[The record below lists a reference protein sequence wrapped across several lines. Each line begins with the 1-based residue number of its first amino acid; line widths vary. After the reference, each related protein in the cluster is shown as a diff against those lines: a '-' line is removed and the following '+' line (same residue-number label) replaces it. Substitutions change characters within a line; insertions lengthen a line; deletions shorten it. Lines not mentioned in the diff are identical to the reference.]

1 MTARLL
7 VISPRRLPALGW
19 LLAAWGL
26 LVGVC
31 ALAARARRAARGAP
45 AWALRIGALGVL
57 WAPLATLPPA
67 ALEPSAAIEYA
78 TIALACLAL
87 GALSDRLLPWPRALL
102 APAIAAPLA
111 LTVDALAG
119 THLLVRSLLG
129 PDPLLGVRFYG
140 IGNVLKSGL
149 AVLVFAAVAAALYPL
164 DRSPAG
170 RRRAAGAMAGAG
182 AALAS
187 IEGPARIGAGVGG
200 VILVCAGAAVAT
212 VMLLPGQLTRRR
224 ALTVPIAP
232 AVGLIVLA
240 GIDLA
245 TAHGKGQYTHSVL
258 HARSVGALA
267 DLIGHRY
274 ASAWHEL
281 GHGAM
286 PVATAVA
293 ILAAGLGIYRRER
306 LLAVVDGDPA
316 WLAALAGGLTA
327 GVVGALVEDSG
338 PVLLVVAVFA
348 LACVLIYL
356 WAGRVPTDRVPRD
369 GMPQFKLHPEMDSLH
384 EPIQFSG
391 HRSDP
396 P

>member
-1 MTARLL
+1 M
-7 VISPRRLPALGW
+7 
-19 LLAAWGL
+19 
-26 LVGVC
+26 
-31 ALAARARRAARGAP
+31 
-45 AWALRIGALGVL
+45 L
-57 WAPLATLPPA
+57 WAPLATLLPA
-67 ALEPSAAIEYA
+67 ALEPGAGVEYA
-78 TIALACLAL
+78 TIALTCMAL
-87 GALSDRLLPWPRALL
+87 GAVSDRLLPWPRALL

-111 LTVDALAG
+111 LTADALAG
-119 THLLVRSLLG
+119 TQLLTRSLLG
-129 PDPLLGVRFYG
+129 PDPVLGVRFYG

-164 DRSPAG
+164 DRRDAAG
-170 RRRAAGAMAGAG
+170 RRRAAVAMAGAG
-182 AALAS
+182 AVLAA

-212 VMLLPGQLTRRR
+212 VALLPGALTRRR
-224 ALTVPIAP
+224 ALSVAIAP
-232 AVGLIVLA
+232 VVGLIVLA
-240 GIDLA
+240 VVDLT

-293 ILAAGLGIYRRER
+293 VLAAGLGIYRRER

-316 WLAALAGGLTA
+316 WTAALAGGLTA

-338 PVLLVVAVFA
+338 PVLLVEAVFA
-348 LACVLIYL
+348 LACVLVYL
-356 WAGRVPTDRVPRD
+356 WAGRVWAGRVTADRLGARHAPADCASAGAVPRD
-369 GMPQFKLHPEMDSLH
+369 GVSAECPVLGSPSGIEVWDSSSRPL
-384 EPIQFSG
+384 PADQQPSPDAPG
-391 HRSDP
+391 SPALPRPSAASRTVNMN
-396 P
+396 